1 MATISLTH
9 DDIVAVNA
17 LRRSRHADGVKAVL
31 VKQLAEHRR
40 TFEEEPALEANRA
53 QLDLTKTVLRLL
65 FEVPL

>member
-1 MATISLTH
+1 MAINLTH
-9 DDIVAVNA
+9 DDVVAINQ

-40 TFEEEPALEANRA
+40 VFEEEPALESNRA

-65 FEVPL
+65 FEAPV